1 MKAALVGHQ
10 KEKVG
15 ERQSEEDQAHQ
26 QMRTVAI
33 LLKINGR

>member
-15 ERQSEEDQAHQ
+15 ERQSEDQAHQ

-33 LLKINGR
+33 LLKINDR